1 MELNIYSNRLI
12 GLFFYFINDNS
23 IRIFLVKLHMNQQP
37 KTSYQDFL
45 KDIYSAMKKINQT
58 TGDIFAKLDVLDTR
72 IANLE
77 KGYVM
82 LSEDIKKIVTGSAP
96 VSPAK
101 QPASASRLMSLLS
114 QLNDSENDITDTGIN
129 VYTLG
134 ANTVL
139 ESLQPSPELNRF
151 PSAQAELLSAEE
163 SEENNYELLNDTNIK
178 RESIKS
184 NLQNDDFMILE

>member
-1 MELNIYSNRLI
+1 
-12 GLFFYFINDNS
+12 
-23 IRIFLVKLHMNQQP
+23 MNQQP

-58 TGDIFAKLDVLDTR
+58 TVDIFAKLDVLDSR

-82 LSEDIKKIVTGSAP
+82 LSEDIKKNVTGSVP

-101 QPASASRLMSLLS
+101 QPTSASRLMTLLS
-114 QLNDSENDITDTGIN
+114 QLNDSKNDIIDTPKVPWSRNFNYTPHCTDNLSLGSTGIN

-134 ANTVL
+134 ANTIL
-139 ESLQPSPELNRF
+139 ESLQPSPELNCF
-151 PSAQAELLSAEE
+151 PSAQAELLAAEE
-163 SEENNYELLNDTNIK
+163 PEENNYEPLNNNNVK
-178 RESIKS
+178 REIIKS
-184 NLQNDDFMILE
+184 NLQNDDFMIL